1 MSDRQVIT
9 AITILLEEVNNVINE
24 INQEGAKMFRE
35 GDYERAQVLMD
46 KGMQLD
52 AFHRK
57 INDLQIEWKS
67 ITEGTPSL
75 ESKPSKR
82 KRKGEKLKKG
92 LRTPQELFKIPLL
105 QTLVELGG
113 SGSPSQVEELVLPK
127 LKPILTDH
135 EYTLLESFSNKPRWT
150 HRLAWTR
157 YDLVQEGLLSPD
169 SPRGVW
175 EITETGRRWL
185 ADNQASWP
193 NQ

>member
-24 INQEGAKMFRE
+24 INQEGSKVFRE
-35 GDYERAQVLMD
+35 GNYERAQVLMD
-46 KGMQLD
+46 KGKQLET
-52 AFHRK
+52 FHRK

-67 ITEGTPSL
+67 IIGGTTSL
-75 ESKPSKR
+75 KLKPSKR
-82 KRKGEKLKKG
+82 KRKGRKLKKG
-92 LRTPQELFKIPLL
+92 FRTPQELFKIPLL
-105 QTLVELGG
+105 LTLVEVGG

-135 EYTLLESFSNKPRWT
+135 EYTLLESFGNKPRWT

-157 YDLVQEGLLSPD
+157 YDLVQDGLLSPD

-193 NQ
+193 IK